1 MPHNQRVSD
10 AQVTS
15 QAPGA
20 ARQRSISGWLAARML
35 RGLSAVLSR
44 LPQSA
49 LHPVAYA
56 LGGVLYRAQPARRR
70 LVRANLGRVIQY
82 LAAQGLGGETVSRAA
97 EGPHAL
103 DQMTRAAFGHYVRGY
118 LEGATL
124 SVYAR
129 PEYLARVEPEDPELL
144 DLAFGPTEAAGG
156 EVPRAMII
164 VGMHFGAIEIPALW
178 ATKRFGRRITAPM
191 ETVSDPEL
199 QGYFERT
206 RGKTG
211 LDLIPIEEAA
221 PALRRALANGETVA
235 LVADRPIGGAGVTV
249 ELFGA
254 PARLPLGPAAL
265 AYETGAPAWLITT
278 RRVGRGDYRARIEQ
292 IPLPAEG
299 SRRDRL
305 TGFLAAQAR
314 AFERAVADAPEQWWT
329 VFFPIW
335 DDIRA

>member
-15 QAPGA
+15 QAPAA
-20 ARQRSISGWLAARML
+20 ARHGSVAGRLAARLL
-35 RGLSAVLSR
+35 RVLSAVLSR

-49 LHPVAYA
+49 LHTVAYG

-70 LVRANLGRVIQY
+70 LVRANLGRVVQY
-82 LAAQGLGGETVSRAA
+82 LASQRLGGEAVKRAA
-97 EGPHAL
+97 DDPRAL
-103 DQMTRAAFGHYVRGY
+103 DRMTRAAFGHYVRGY

-129 PEYLARVEPEDPELL
+129 PEYLARVEPEDPNLL
-144 DLAFGPTEAAGG
+144 DLAFGPSDASG
-156 EVPRAMII
+156 ERPRQMII

-191 ETVSDPEL
+191 ETVNDPEM
-199 QGYFERT
+199 QSYFERT

-211 LDLIPIEEAA
+211 LDLIPIEAAA
-221 PALRRALANGETVA
+221 PVLRRALANGETVA

-265 AYETGAPAWLITT
+265 AYETGAPAWLIAT
-278 RRVGRGDYRARIEQ
+278 RRVGGGDYRARIER
-292 IPLPAEG
+292 IELPAEG

-305 TGFLAAQAR
+305 TGFLAAQTR

-335 DDIRA
+335 DDISA